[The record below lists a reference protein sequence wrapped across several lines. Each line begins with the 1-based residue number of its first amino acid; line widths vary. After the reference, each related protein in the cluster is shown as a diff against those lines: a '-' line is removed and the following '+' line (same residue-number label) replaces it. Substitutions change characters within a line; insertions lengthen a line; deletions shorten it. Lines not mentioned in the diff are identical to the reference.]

1 MGNTNACF
9 HSFYLLV
16 IGDKLFPINQNTD
29 LKLIMQ
35 IQEIITY
42 LIVAMAAGFVLLSL
56 YKTLF
61 PSKDKLN
68 QHGCS
73 GGCNCDAKVMRKELL
88 NQKFGFIK

>member
-1 MGNTNACF
+1 MAF
-9 HSFYLLV
+9 
-16 IGDKLFPINQNTD
+16 GDKLFPIHKNTD
-29 LKLIMQ
+29 LERTMQ

-42 LIVAMAAGFVLLSL
+42 IIVAIAAGFVLSGL

-68 QHGCS
+68 HHGCS

-88 NQKFGFIK
+88 SKKFGILK